1 RDLFGKIEQP
11 LTGITA
17 HLCAKA
23 RWSQQQLSVSRSASF
38 PHGAVQSG
46 EHFALQTCEVGVGEV
61 IELAE
66 FSVVNHDFVEEC
78 FALALTEPAV
88 EVFPFVFAYEG
99 NEVVLLLLK
108 WVERRGTPLRPAG
121 ILDQLGNIV
130 QFLSLEQFYDSR
142 LGTLVAASNA
152 WGQFVQLLPAHE
164 LLKLF
169 RRALPGN
176 EPAHAGAPWRSAT
189 TLPHRGDERGPL
201 LHKFAA
207 PLEQISAPITALD
220 LAANVVGQTQLDHVV
235 ACAGALVRPVT

>member
-1 RDLFGKIEQP
+1 MADPEALHCVLEANEVPTAWGIAAHVSLRTLRDLFGKIEQP

-88 EVFPFVFAYEG
+88 EVFPFVFAYG
-99 NEVVLLLLK
+99 S
-108 WVERRGTPLRPAG
+108 PSSP
-121 ILDQLGNIV
+121 
-130 QFLSLEQFYDSR
+130 
-142 LGTLVAASNA
+142 
-152 WGQFVQLLPAHE
+152 
-164 LLKLF
+164 
-169 RRALPGN
+169 
-176 EPAHAGAPWRSAT
+176 
-189 TLPHRGDERGPL
+189 
-201 LHKFAA
+201 
-207 PLEQISAPITALD
+207 
-220 LAANVVGQTQLDHVV
+220 
-235 ACAGALVRPVT
+235 